1 MTNGILYRAF
11 AVKTLPQF
19 HKREFLAIEKFEN
32 QRWGDVDA
40 TAILQTFFSSFM
52 KKKIGRKTT
61 ILGSLAHGIKASV
74 VDVARCSFAS
84 KWKLVQA
91 IS

>member
-1 MTNGILYRAF
+1 
-11 AVKTLPQF
+11 
-19 HKREFLAIEKFEN
+19 
-32 QRWGDVDA
+32 
-40 TAILQTFFSSFM
+40 M